1 MSYGYTLSPF
11 NTQGSKVSGGSYQY
25 AYSRIQMLGDEIELR
40 NRDIDFTPYAD
51 AHVWDRDN
59 KRQITG
65 DEAAAIIASVPKERE
80 WFIGLLNVVAKAA
93 HDIEWVDSG
102 DYGIGDEVAAIREC
116 RAYLATGPKP

>member
-1 MSYGYTLSPF
+1 
-11 NTQGSKVSGGSYQY
+11 
-25 AYSRIQMLGDEIELR
+25 MLGDEIELR